1 MNLPKISTIVVLLLT
16 LSIITLTANF
26 LVYSMAT
33 KICLET
39 EEVPIRWESQG
50 LFGVLTAIP
59 TTPQNMD
66 EMGKICI
73 KTGEPSFFSLSRN
86 LEFILE
92 NVK

>member
-1 MNLPKISTIVVLLLT
+1 MKLPKLSTILMLLLT
-16 LSIITLTANF
+16 FSIVLLIAN
-26 LVYSMAT
+26 LVVFNMAKT
-33 KICLET
+33 ICLEKK
-39 EEVPIRWESQG
+39 EVPIRWESQG

-59 TTPQNMD
+59 TTIENAD

-73 KTGEPSFFSLSRN
+73 RTGEPSFFSLSQN